1 MYNKRRMLYLV
12 FARLIFLQNFGDTPF
27 FSKWFI
33 YSFCHFDQALARG
46 EISLFGVSYFL
57 LRDFSTALEMT
68 R

>member
-46 EISLFGVSYFL
+46 EI
-57 LRDFSTALEMT
+57 
-68 R
+68 